1 MPRFYLQRDGK
12 IPTSVHPFV
21 KQTPFPQEKHK
32 PSLLQE
38 KIIQDVQNIAMLMY
52 RIIYIAIVSLG
63 QLRHRWSDWGRVAI
77 SKPLDRLK

>member
-21 KQTPFPQEKHK
+21 KQTAFPQYKPK
-32 PSLLQE
+32 PSLLQG

-63 QLRHRWSDWGRVAI
+63 QLWHRWSDWGRAAI